1 MAAFTTS
8 ELTIRVYGLLIKDNA
23 VLVSDEFRMGMFMTK
38 FPGGGLEL
46 GEGLHDCLKREW
58 MEELGLEIEI
68 VSHFYTTDYYVKSAF
83 DNRQLLS
90 VYYLVNLKKNELPIT
105 DESVIPEDNLKENFQ
120 RCRWIALQHLKPAD
134 FTFEIDKKIALLLVE
149 NII

>member
-1 MAAFTTS
+1 MVALTS
-8 ELTIRVYGLLIKDNA
+8 NNLTVRVYGLLILNNA

-90 VYYLVNLKKNELPIT
+90 VYYLVNLKENDLPIT
-105 DESVIPEDNLKENFQ
+105 DNSVIPDDNLKENFQ
-120 RCRWIALQHLKPAD
+120 RFRWISLQHLKPTD

-149 NII
+149 NIN

>member
-1 MAAFTTS
+1 MVALTS
-8 ELTIRVYGLLIKDNA
+8 NNLIVRVYGLLIKNNA

-38 FPGGGLEL
+38 FPGGGMEL

-58 MEELGLEIEI
+58 MEELGLEIDI

-90 VYYLVNLKKNELPIT
+90 VYYLVAMKKNDLPIT
-105 DESVIPEDNLKENFQ
+105 DDSAINEDTLKENFQ
-120 RCRWIALQHLKPAD
+120 RFRWIALQHLKTSD
-134 FTFEIDKKIALLLVE
+134 FSFEIDKKVASLLVD
-149 NII
+149 NVT

>member
-1 MAAFTTS
+1 MVALTS
-8 ELTIRVYGLLIKDNA
+8 NNLTVRVYGLLIKNNA

-38 FPGGGLEL
+38 FPGGGMEL

-58 MEELGLEIEI
+58 MEELGLEIDI

-90 VYYLVNLKKNELPIT
+90 VYYLVAMKKNDLPIT
-105 DESVIPEDNLKENFQ
+105 DDSAINEDTLKENFQ
-120 RCRWIALQHLKPAD
+120 RFRWIALQHLKTSD
-134 FTFEIDKKIALLLVE
+134 FSFEIDKKVASLLVD
-149 NII
+149 NVT

>member
-1 MAAFTTS
+1 MVALTS
-8 ELTIRVYGLLIKDNA
+8 NNLTVRVYGLLIKNNA

-38 FPGGGLEL
+38 FPGGGMEL

-58 MEELGLEIEI
+58 MEELGLEIDI

-90 VYYLVNLKKNELPIT
+90 VYYLVAMKKNEDPIT
-105 DESVIPEDNLKENFQ
+105 DESEIIKDNLLENFQ
-120 RCRWIALQHLKPAD
+120 RFRWIALQHLNPTD
-134 FTFEIDKKIALLLVE
+134 FTFEIDKKVASLLVD
-149 NII
+149 NVT